1 VIPITVLQNPHAVR
15 YGVPRPKTH
24 DDALRVRLLDR
35 AGELLS
41 TQGASALSL
50 RKLAADVDTSTT
62 AVYSLFGGKPALV
75 RELYVEAF
83 DRLGRRLHAVT
94 PTDDPREDLVRLGI
108 AYRESAL
115 ADPHLYAIMF
125 GDAIPGFEPDEDAHA
140 QALAALAPLQDT
152 ITSGVDAGVFRGPA
166 AGMAMACWAI
176 VHGFVSLDLT
186 GALPPGLDV
195 ESSYEAALRNN
206 LVGWL
211 RPSPTDT

>member
-1 VIPITVLQNPHAVR
+1 M
-15 YGVPRPKTH
+15 PRPKTH

-94 PTDDPREDLVRLGI
+94 PTGDPHQDLVHLGI
-108 AYRESAL
+108 AYRDSAV

-125 GDAIPGFEPDEDAHA
+125 GDAIPGFEPDEEAHA
-140 QALAALAPLQDT
+140 LALSALAPLLRT
-152 ITSGVDAGVFRGPA
+152 ISAGVESGVFTGPA
-166 AGMAMACWAI
+166 ASMTMACWAI
-176 VHGFVSLDLT
+176 VHGFVSLELT

-195 ESSYEAALRNN
+195 SSTYETALRNN
-206 LVGWL
+206 LAGWL
-211 RPSPTDT
+211 QPAPTDT

>member
-1 VIPITVLQNPHAVR
+1 
-15 YGVPRPKTH
+15 VPRPKTH

-50 RKLAADVDTSTT
+50 RKLAADADTSTT

-94 PTDDPREDLVRLGI
+94 PTGDPRTDLVRLGL
-108 AYRESAL
+108 AYRDSAL
-115 ADPHLYAIMF
+115 ADPHLYAVMF

-140 QALAALAPLQDT
+140 LALAALAPLQDT
-152 ITSGVDAGVFRGPA
+152 IATGVDTGVFTGPTEP
-166 AGMAMACWAI
+166 MTMACWAS
-176 VHGFVSLDLT
+176 VHGFVSLELT
-186 GALPPGLDV
+186 GALPSELDV
-195 ESSYEAALRNN
+195 ASTYETALRNN
-206 LVGWL
+206 LTGWL
-211 RPSPTDT
+211 A

>member
-1 VIPITVLQNPHAVR
+1 M
-15 YGVPRPKTH
+15 PRPKTH

-83 DRLGRRLHAVT
+83 DRLGSRLHAVT
-94 PTDDPREDLVRLGI
+94 PTGDPLEDLVRLGI
-108 AYRESAL
+108 AYRDSAL

-125 GDAIPGFEPDEDAHA
+125 GDAIPGFEPDEEAHA
-140 QALAALAPLQDT
+140 LALAALAPLQDT
-152 ITSGVDAGVFRGPA
+152 VRAGVETGLFTGPA
-166 AGMAMACWAI
+166 NSMTMACWAI
-176 VHGFVSLDLT
+176 VHGFVSLELT
-186 GALPPGLDV
+186 GALPPELDV
-195 ESSYEAALRNN
+195 ASTYETALRNN
-206 LVGWL
+206 LAGWMVAG
-211 RPSPTDT
+211 PD

>member
-1 VIPITVLQNPHAVR
+1 M
-15 YGVPRPKTH
+15 PRPKTH
-24 DDALRVRLLDR
+24 DEALRVRLLDR

-50 RKLAADVDTSTT
+50 RKLAADADTSTT

-94 PTDDPREDLVRLGI
+94 PTGEPREDLVHLGL

-125 GDAIPGFEPDEDAHA
+125 GDAVPGFEPDEEAHA
-140 QALAALAPLQDT
+140 LALSALAPLQKT
-152 ITSGVDAGVFRGPA
+152 ITVGVETGVFTGPA
-166 AGMAMACWAI
+166 NDMTMACWAI
-176 VHGFVSLDLT
+176 VHGFVSLELT
-186 GALPPGLDV
+186 GALPSELAV
-195 ESSYEAALRNN
+195 ASSYETALRNN

-211 RPSPTDT
+211 A